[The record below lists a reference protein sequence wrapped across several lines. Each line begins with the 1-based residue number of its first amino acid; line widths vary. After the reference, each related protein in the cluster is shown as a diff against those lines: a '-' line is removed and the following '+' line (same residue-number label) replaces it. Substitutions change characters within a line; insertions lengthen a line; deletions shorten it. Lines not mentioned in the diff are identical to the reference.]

1 MKKPGKTFIAG
12 RLSES
17 FYLGDI
23 PAESLPEKGLSKL
36 LLMLAVHFKGND
48 WPLPSPQFNKNK

>member
-1 MKKPGKTFIAG
+1 MKKPGKTFITG

-23 PAESLPEKGLSKL
+23 PAENLQANGLSRL

-48 WPLPSPQFNKNK
+48 WPLPSQPFKKKK

>member
-1 MKKPGKTFIAG
+1 MKKPGKTFLEG

-23 PAESLPEKGLSKL
+23 PSESLQGKGLSKL
-36 LLMLAVHFKGND
+36 LLKLAIHFKGNN
-48 WPLPSPQFNKNK
+48 WPLPSPPFNKNK

>member
-1 MKKPGKTFIAG
+1 MKKPGKTFITG

-23 PAESLPEKGLSKL
+23 PAESVPEKGLSKL
-36 LLMLAVHFKGND
+36 LLMLAAHFKGND
-48 WPLPSPQFNKNK
+48 WPLPSPQFKKDR

>member
-48 WPLPSPQFNKNK
+48 WPLPSRRFNKNK

>member
-1 MKKPGKTFIAG
+1 MKKPGKTFITG

-23 PAESLPEKGLSKL
+23 PAESLPERGLSKL
-36 LLMLAVHFKGND
+36 LLMVAAHFKGND
-48 WPLPSPQFNKNK
+48 WPLPSRQFKKGK

>member
-1 MKKPGKTFIAG
+1 MKKIGKTFITG

-23 PAESLPEKGLSKL
+23 PAESLPEKGLSRL

-48 WPLPSPQFNKNK
+48 WPLPSRPFNKNK